1 MEIEQPKRAA
11 AGRRQGT
18 GVETEQQKRA
28 SGNFVL
34 GIVYD
39 RFRPGDLGVAGVEI
53 EQPKRA
59 AAGRRQGTGVE
70 TEQQKRASGN
80 FVLGIVYNRFQHPG
94 SAWRRVVF
102 APSGASESVITHY
115 PIQSQRVG
123 CVLKVLRAPR
133 PAAPPRAPREK
144 SAFL

>member
-1 MEIEQPKRAA
+1 MAGVEIEQPKRAA

-53 EQPKRA
+53 EQPKARGSGA
-59 AAGRRQGTGVE
+59 AAGHRSGD
-70 TEQQKRASGN
+70 RAAKTCLRKFCSW
-80 FVLGIVYNRFQHPG
+80 NR
-94 SAWRRVVF
+94 
-102 APSGASESVITHY
+102 I
-115 PIQSQRVG
+115 
-123 CVLKVLRAPR
+123 
-133 PAAPPRAPREK
+133 
-144 SAFL
+144 